1 MNVKYALFAVLAA
14 GVAGC
19 ARNPPP
25 PPPMAMAPEP
35 APVAA
40 PASAPARTSSV
51 GSVEGVYRGTSEASG
66 TLARTCRAPGPVTVR
81 VLRNNTFTALGMR
94 GRIGPDG
101 AISSTGS
108 DSTMSGT
115 VQNGTMTL
123 TTSGRCAYTVNAAK
137 A

>member
-1 MNVKYALFAVLAA
+1 MAAKYALFAVLAA

-19 ARNPPP
+19 ASNPPP

-35 APVAA
+35 APVTA
-40 PASAPARTSSV
+40 PPPPPARVS
-51 GSVEGVYRGTSEASG
+51 GVEGVYRGQSEAAG
-66 TLARTCRAPGPVTVR
+66 TLARGCRAPGPVTVR

-101 AISSTGS
+101 AISSTGRGS
-108 DSTMSGT
+108 SLSGN

-123 TTSGRCAYTVNAAK
+123 TTSGRCAYTVNATK
-137 A
+137 AA

>member
-1 MNVKYALFAVLAA
+1 MTAKYALLAILAA

-35 APVAA
+35 VPMTAPE
-40 PASAPARTSSV
+40 PAPARMS
-51 GSVEGVYRGTSEASG
+51 GVEGVYRGTSEAVG
-66 TLARTCRAPGPVTVR
+66 TLARSCRAPGPVTVR

-101 AISSTGS
+101 AISSTGGAS
-108 DSTMSGT
+108 NLSGN

-123 TTSGRCAYTVNAAK
+123 TTSGRCAYTVNATK

>member
-1 MNVKYALFAVLAA
+1 MTAKYTLLAVLAA
-14 GVAGC
+14 GIAGC

-35 APVAA
+35 APMPA
-40 PASAPARTSSV
+40 PPPPARMS
-51 GSVEGVYRGTSEASG
+51 SVEGVYRGTSEAAG
-66 TLARTCRAPGPVTVR
+66 TLARSCRTPGPVTVR

-94 GRIGPDG
+94 GRISPDG
-101 AISSTGS
+101 AISSTGR
-108 DSTMSGT
+108 DSTLSGT